1 MGSRLSKSLSC
12 NGALKVAFRLGH
24 LAATIH
30 AGLQVNMVAQLEF
43 AGMLVFLVI
52 NLLQCV
58 MPAPLATP

>member
-1 MGSRLSKSLSC
+1 MPPLEITVAQWS
-12 NGALKVAFRLGH
+12 LKVASGLGY

-30 AGLQVNMVAQLEF
+30 AGLGVNMVAQLEL

-52 NLLQCV
+52 GLLQRV